1 MERKIQLLVTN
12 PNNRLKEQLFNKDN
26 IKLLDSF
33 AEIVWN
39 PYQREFTAE
48 ELKRYIQGKDA
59 LITSWGK
66 RERCASESSGG
77 ILFLNRTVGL
87 VEFYFNS

>member
-39 PYQREFTAE
+39 PYQREFTE
-48 ELKRYIQGKDA
+48 
-59 LITSWGK
+59 
-66 RERCASESSGG
+66 
-77 ILFLNRTVGL
+77 
-87 VEFYFNS
+87 